1 MLRRQTG
8 EIRREA
14 RIEFNRSTST
24 VLGGIIFLCSVMLLP
39 QRDDAAAAA
48 DALEGRR
55 SAGCGLCS
63 SDLSGLA
70 GHLIDVTASCWSGN
84 TLLSGV
90 PSRRFAPLFLPSLLS
105 QLSQICRVLA
115 LLRHVLS
122 V

>member
-1 MLRRQTG
+1 
-8 EIRREA
+8 
-14 RIEFNRSTST
+14 
-24 VLGGIIFLCSVMLLP
+24 MLLP
-39 QRDDAAAAA
+39 QRDDAAAAVSADAAA

-70 GHLIDVTASCWSGN
+70 GHLIDVTASGWSGN

-122 V
+122 DYARSATF